1 MIVFKQIS
9 LKNFLSFGNVPT
21 TLRLNSHPSTLIIGR
36 NGSGKSSINCD
47 GVCYALF
54 GKPYRNINKP
64 QLVNSINQKNCL
76 VELELDVNGIP
87 YKIIRG
93 MRPGVFEIYCDGKL
107 LNQDA
112 AIKDMQE
119 YLETNIIKLNFRTFC
134 QVVILGSAGFT
145 PFMKLPAQSRREV
158 VEDVLDIGI
167 FSKMNGILKER
178 VAATKEELHVIAAY
192 IIGAKKETEA
202 QKRIIEIIQKN
213 QTTKVQELTGEIEHL
228 TLEQTAAIKHHRT
241 LTDELSSLDYATH
254 ELNKIKRNELT
265 NSIQNSRLE
274 IDRLTRKLKEITS
287 LNKCPACLQG
297 IEHDHKDS
305 IQQTFTSDIENL
317 SADVDR
323 FLLEY
328 NPCVEQVQLFDSKV
342 SALNKSIDQYKGEIA
357 RLKSAILVKQQQIEK
372 IEADTGDIE
381 TETLKLKE
389 IASKAISLIQREKE
403 LKEEKRLQ
411 DISLVLLKDGG
422 IKTAII
428 KEYLPALNS
437 IINKY
442 LSMFDFFVNFNLDES
457 FNEVIKSRGRD
468 EFSYA
473 SFSEGEKKR
482 LDLAIL
488 LAFRHIAAMKNSAK
502 INLLIMDEVVDSSLD
517 LEARAKF
524 SELINTMTDSNIFVI
539 SHTDT
544 SPDAY
549 SAVIQ
554 VEKQGDFSTYR
565 YI

>member
-428 KEYLPALNS
+428 KEYLPTLNS

-554 VEKQGDFSTYR
+554 VEKHGDFSTYR

>member
-213 QTTKVQELTGEIEHL
+213 QTTKVQELTGEIAHL
-228 TLEQTAAIKHHRT
+228 TLEQTTAIKRHRT

-287 LNKCPACLQG
+287 LNKCPVCLQG

-342 SALNKSIDQYKGEIA
+342 SALNKSIDQYKGEIT
-357 RLKSAILVKQQQIEK
+357 RLKSAIQVKQQQIEK
-372 IEADTGDIE
+372 IKADTGDIE

-554 VEKQGDFSTYR
+554 VEKHGDFSTYR

>member
-228 TLEQTAAIKHHRT
+228 TLEQTTAIKHHRT
-241 LTDELSSLDYATH
+241 LTDELGSLDYATH

-342 SALNKSIDQYKGEIA
+342 SALNKSIDQYKGEIT
-357 RLKSAILVKQQQIEK
+357 RLKSAIRVKQQQIEK

-554 VEKQGDFSTYR
+554 VEKHGDFSTYR